1 MFWTRQVLALACG
14 LVFGVIPMKGFAA
27 VLLAVMANL
36 AGTQVYFSKYL
47 GIDLDLLNVEP
58 ADAHKEGAGPAFAVY
73 MVGDR
78 CVILLLFDCCTHTT
92 VHPFLSLPL
101 PAFVGLHVQHHT
113 RGLLTW
119 RRGRAATINK
129 TLPQQTST
137 KLTTTHE
144 TRLTIPVYLHSS
156 EETARCEAVRRDE
169 GSTTTALLASLPT
182 GAQLKLA
189 PIGESR
195 AHSQ

>member
-73 MVGDR
+73 MVSDR
-78 CVILLLFDCCTHTT
+78 RVILLLFNCCTHTT
-92 VHPFLSLPL
+92 VHPFPSP
-101 PAFVGLHVQHHT
+101 PPPSFRGSARTASYT
-113 RGLLTW
+113 RASDVAP
-119 RRGRAATINK
+119 RSRCNNK
-129 TLPQQTST
+129 QDTST
-137 KLTTTHE
+137 TDKYQTDNY
-144 TRLTIPVYLHSS
+144 TR
-156 EETARCEAVRRDE
+156 D
-169 GSTTTALLASLPT
+169 
-182 GAQLKLA
+182 
-189 PIGESR
+189 
-195 AHSQ
+195 